1 MNCKNKYTQDN
12 GIYKLDIYILC
23 RDRVEYL
30 KECLESVL
38 ITGNHKARIVIS
50 DNSVGDD
57 VERFIQDHFKEVEY
71 VRRVPALDVLEHHNL
86 ILSETNAEYLVMF
99 HDDDLMAENY
109 VERMLNLI
117 EADKSLAA
125 IGCNAKIIKGEIR
138 TNKNFIK
145 DSIGEI
151 TFNNEYGFLMHYLKI
166 STYGPAPFPSYI
178 YRMSKV
184 EKRFMQKNQGG
195 KYSDSS
201 FLAGL
206 LESGGIRW
214 SLRPYIFYRIHEGN
228 GNKAISVADRLSW
241 FRWLNS
247 IKEIHSSGALRKYK
261 IFFYYEWYMDK
272 KKGTGSLFPLSKKER
287 IVFKFLLT
295 GIARELMNN
304 TEVQRII
311 LSKIKKKLE

>member
-1 MNCKNKYTQDN
+1 MQDD
-12 GIYKLDIYILC
+12 GRYKLDIYILC

-50 DNSVGDD
+50 DNSIRDD
-57 VERFIQDHFKEVEY
+57 VEKFIQDHFKEVEY

-109 VERMLNLI
+109 VERMLNFI

-138 TNKNFIK
+138 TKKNFIK

-151 TFNNEYGFLMHYLKI
+151 TFNNVYGFLIHYLKI

-184 EKRFMQKNQGG
+184 EKRLMQ
-195 KYSDSS
+195 
-201 FLAGL
+201 
-206 LESGGIRW
+206 
-214 SLRPYIFYRIHEGN
+214 
-228 GNKAISVADRLSW
+228 
-241 FRWLNS
+241 
-247 IKEIHSSGALRKYK
+247 
-261 IFFYYEWYMDK
+261 
-272 KKGTGSLFPLSKKER
+272 
-287 IVFKFLLT
+287 
-295 GIARELMNN
+295 
-304 TEVQRII
+304 
-311 LSKIKKKLE
+311 